1 MITVRLATESD
12 LPQILSIYNEI
23 IATTTA
29 VYEYLPHT
37 LEMRQA
43 WYRGLRELNLPV
55 YVALESDRIIGFS
68 ALSPF
73 RKWGAYKYSV
83 ENSVYVA
90 SASRGRG
97 VGKLLL
103 APLIEAAIERGL
115 HTIVAGIDVGNE
127 ASIRLHRNFGFE
139 EVAHFRQVGFKFG
152 RWLDLKFM
160 QRMLPL
166 PTNPQDG

>member
-1 MITVRLATESD
+1 MITTRPATEDD

-29 VYEYLPHT
+29 VYEYVPHT

-55 YVALESDRIIGFS
+55 FVALESDRVIGFCS
-68 ALSPF
+68 LSPF

-83 ENSVYVA
+83 ESSVYVTA
-90 SASRGRG
+90 ASRGRG

-103 APLIEAAIERGL
+103 APLIDAAVDREL
-115 HTIVAGIDVGNE
+115 HTIVAGIDTGNE
-127 ASIRLHRNFGFE
+127 ASIRLHVKFGFE

-152 RWLDLKFM
+152 RWLDLKFW
-160 QRMLPL
+160 QRILPT